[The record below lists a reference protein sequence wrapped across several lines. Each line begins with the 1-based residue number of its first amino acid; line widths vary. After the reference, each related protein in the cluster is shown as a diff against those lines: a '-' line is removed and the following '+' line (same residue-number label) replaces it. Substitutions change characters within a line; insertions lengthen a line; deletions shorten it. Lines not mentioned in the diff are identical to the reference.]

1 MSYQFDQDAVNAG
14 LDLFRRCGAKEVQFG
29 YLHENVP
36 IEQADW
42 YAWAQFH
49 NGEKIMVAGK
59 AGPVEAVE
67 TLARRLI
74 NGGKCTHCLQTMT
87 LSGSARDGVC
97 RWTRQGDRWQRG
109 CVESHPEKQLLIK
122 ASDFVPGEAY

>member
-1 MSYQFDQDAVNAG
+1 MTYEFDQDAVNAG
-14 LDLFRRCGAKEVQFG
+14 LDLFHRCGAKEVQFG

-49 NGEKIMVAGK
+49 SGDRIMVNGK
-59 AGPVEAVE
+59 PGPVEAIE

-74 NGGKCTHCLQTMT
+74 NGSKCTHCLQTMT
-87 LSGSARDGVC
+87 LSGAPHEGVC
-97 RWTRQGDRWQRG
+97 RWTRQGDKWQRG
-109 CVESHPEKQLLIK
+109 CIETHTAKQLFIK
-122 ASDFVPGEAY
+122 PRDFAPGQAP